1 MTRLYLIDI
10 STQSPSA
17 AQTHIT
23 PVWELVAEPP
33 AARGH
38 LNIHEGA
45 FKDVLQH
52 RPRALAADFTFQAQ
66 GPSPMNPRP
75 DEELSRCS

>member
-10 STQSPSA
+10 PTRSPSA

-23 PVWELVAEPP
+23 PLCELVAEPP

-45 FKDVLQH
+45 FKAVLQH
-52 RPRALAADFTFQAQ
+52 RRRAAACARKRPRSRLCLARA
-66 GPSPMNPRP
+66 GPLP
-75 DEELSRCS
+75 DEPAA

>member
-10 STQSPSA
+10 STRSPSA

-23 PVWELVAEPP
+23 PVCELVAEPP

-52 RPRALAADFTFQAQ
+52 RPCA
-66 GPSPMNPRP
+66 
-75 DEELSRCS
+75 

>member
-10 STQSPSA
+10 PTRSPSA

-23 PVWELVAEPP
+23 PVCELVAEPP

-52 RPRALAADFTFQAQ
+52 RPRAATRARKRPRSRLYL
-66 GPSPMNPRP
+66 PSRAPPR
-75 DEELSRCS
+75 